1 MNIYLEIYIY
11 NKVVYVIQITF
22 SWNVINNP
30 TIFFRENDMREN
42 DLIAGRNKDI
52 KEILVNVQKEA
63 NR

>member
-22 SWNVINNP
+22 SWNIINNP

>member
-1 MNIYLEIYIY
+1 MNIYLEIYIH

-22 SWNVINNP
+22 TWNVINNP
-30 TIFFRENDMREN
+30 TVFFRENDMREN

-52 KEILVNVQKEA
+52 KEILVNVQNEA

>member
-1 MNIYLEIYIY
+1 MNIYLEIYIH

-22 SWNVINNP
+22 TWNVINNP
-30 TIFFRENDMREN
+30 TVFFREN